1 MPEVG
6 DLCQGPV
13 LAPPAGP
20 RVSSSFSPGQRWS
33 RESVQYTQTVVVRV
47 GWGGEGSFVGVVV
60 GIPALSWTLGNMEEG
75 IGRSIVILLRR
86 ITQDFIFISSLRDT
100 SIHSTFRRANI
111 ENQLKVEQRS
121 QGL

>member
-1 MPEVG
+1 MPEAG

-13 LAPPAGP
+13 LAPPAGL
-20 RVSSSFSPGQRWS
+20 RVSSSFSPRQRWS
-33 RESVQYTQTVVVRV
+33 QESVQYTQTVVVRV

-60 GIPALSWTLGNMEEG
+60 GIPALSWTLGNMEEA
-75 IGRSIVILLRR
+75 IGRNLLLRR
-86 ITQDFIFISSLRDT
+86 ITQDFIFIGSLRDT
-100 SIHSTFRRANI
+100 SIHSTFRRASI